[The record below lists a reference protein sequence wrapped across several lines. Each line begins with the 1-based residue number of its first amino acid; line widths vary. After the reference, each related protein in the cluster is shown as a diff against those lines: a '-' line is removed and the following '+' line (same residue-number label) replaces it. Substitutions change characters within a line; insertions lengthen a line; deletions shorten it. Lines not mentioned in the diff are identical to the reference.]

1 MNRAERRATVKK
13 LTNKGVTKASAET
26 FVMRM
31 NNQTR
36 NPITAWEGEKVKLD
50 YDRITAYP
58 DWAELR
64 EDYKNWIATH
74 KNEVFTVEFDPI
86 KVREKASNVDKVVQ
100 LVEDTTSPKWLFF
113 VGDLIP
119 EPNQEKPKSDYEMH
133 MGNVDNLIAGLKDK

>member
-26 FVMRM
+26 FVIRM

-50 YDRITAYP
+50 YDRITTYP
-58 DWAELR
+58 DWNELR
-64 EDYKNWIATH
+64 DDYKTWIITH
-74 KNEVFTVEFDPI
+74 KDEVFTVEFDPV

-100 LVEDTTSPKWLFF
+100 LVEDATSPKWLFF

-119 EPNQEKPKSDYEMH
+119 EPNQEKPKSDYEIH
-133 MGNVDNLIAGLKDK
+133 MENVDNLIAGLKDK